1 LGLNEGKYRLIDGKP
16 VGSFCEAEGKRG
28 RALGRKKHL
37 ADLKKLLGYLFPMK
51 YHLVT
56 FAVLMIALAFYA
68 LGYSSLGGLAFA
80 IGAVFELW
88 FWVRLFRSS

>member
-1 LGLNEGKYRLIDGKP
+1 LIDGKP
-16 VGSFCEAEGKRG
+16 VGSFCEAEGKCG
-28 RALGRKKHL
+28 RALERKKHL

-68 LGYSSLGGLAFA
+68 LGYSSLGWLAFA
-80 IGAVFELW
+80 IGAVFEIW
-88 FWVRLFRSS
+88 FWLRLFRSS

>member
-1 LGLNEGKYRLIDGKP
+1 LIDGEP

-28 RALGRKKHL
+28 RTLERKKHL

-68 LGYSSLGGLAFA
+68 LGYSSLGGFAFA
-80 IGAVFELW
+80 IGAVFEIW

>member
-1 LGLNEGKYRLIDGKP
+1 
-16 VGSFCEAEGKRG
+16 
-28 RALGRKKHL
+28 
-37 ADLKKLLGYLFPMK
+37 MK